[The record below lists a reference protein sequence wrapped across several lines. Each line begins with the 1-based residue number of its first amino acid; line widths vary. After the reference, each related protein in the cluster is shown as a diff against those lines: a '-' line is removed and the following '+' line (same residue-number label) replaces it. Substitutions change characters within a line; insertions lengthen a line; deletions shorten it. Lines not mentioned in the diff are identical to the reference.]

1 MAKAGNLGAGKKAV
15 ELSDVNRELQK
26 VVSSGKVR
34 FGSRKTLKSL
44 RERAKVGA
52 GAGARAGAGAGAGA
66 GAEAGAKIVIYASNC
81 PAEIKEAFTG
91 TGTSTGAEQS
101 KNGGGETIFYEYPA
115 NSHELGLACKKP
127 FSVASLCILE
137 TGGSEISRLLSTSS
151 EENFKKGRSRVSK

>member
-1 MAKAGNLGAGKKAV
+1 V
-15 ELSDVNRELQK
+15 QK

-34 FGSRKTLKSL
+34 LGARKTLKAL

-52 GAGARAGAGAGAGA
+52 GAGARAGAGAGARA

>member
-34 FGSRKTLKSL
+34 LGSRKTLKAL

-52 GAGARAGAGAGAGA
+52 GAGAGAGARAGAG
-66 GAEAGAKIVIYASNC
+66 AGAKIVIYASNC

>member
-34 FGSRKTLKSL
+34 LGSRKTLKAL

-52 GAGARAGAGAGAGA
+52 GAGARA

>member
-34 FGSRKTLKSL
+34 LGSRKTLKAL

-52 GAGARAGAGAGAGA
+52 GAGARAGAGAGARA

>member
-34 FGSRKTLKSL
+34 LGSRKTLKAL

-52 GAGARAGAGAGAGA
+52 GAGAG
-66 GAEAGAKIVIYASNC
+66 AGAKIVIYASNC

>member
-34 FGSRKTLKSL
+34 LGSRKTLKAL
-44 RERAKVGA
+44 RERAKV
-52 GAGARAGAGAGAGA
+52 GAGAGAGA

>member
-34 FGSRKTLKSL
+34 LGSRKTLKSL

-52 GAGARAGAGAGAGA
+52 GAGAGAGAR
-66 GAEAGAKIVIYASNC
+66 AGAKIVIYASNC

-137 TGGSEISRLLSTSS
+137 TGGSEISRLLSVSD
-151 EENFKKGRSRVSK
+151 EERLKKSRK

>member
-34 FGSRKTLKSL
+34 LGSRKTLKAL
-44 RERAKVGA
+44 RERAKV
-52 GAGARAGAGAGAGA
+52 GAGA

>member
-34 FGSRKTLKSL
+34 LGSRKTLKAL

-52 GAGARAGAGAGAGA
+52 G
-66 GAEAGAKIVIYASNC
+66 AGAKIVIYASNC

-137 TGGSEISRLLSTSS
+137 TGGSEISRLLSVSD
-151 EENFKKGRSRVSK
+151 EERLKKSRK